1 MIVSSVFILFL
12 LIGSFLN
19 VLIYRI
25 PREEDVVV
33 KRSNCP
39 KCKKLISW
47 KENIPIFSYLFLFG
61 KCKNCKEKISIKYP
75 FIELLTAVLGSFVYL
90 KYFEIDQLKMIMF
103 SVVICLFIVQ
113 FFIDLEH
120 YILPHSLNLIIGACL
135 LVIAIRDYSWQ
146 HYIFGFIIGFVPL
159 FLLGYLY
166 EKYRGQIGLGGG
178 DIVLFG
184 MLGIYLGP
192 FKILYTIIFSSLLGT
207 LVILALMAIGKV
219 SDKEVPVP
227 FGPSI
232 LIISSI
238 QLFYPGVLES
248 LFLKIV

>member
-1 MIVSSVFILFL
+1 MITTAVFIFFL

-25 PREEDVVV
+25 PREEDFIV
-33 KRSNCP
+33 KRSNCT
-39 KCKKLISW
+39 KCKNLITW
-47 KENIPIFSYLFLFG
+47 KENIPVLSYLLLGG
-61 KCKNCKEKISIKYP
+61 KCKNCKEKISLRYP
-75 FIELLTAVLGSFVYL
+75 FIELLSAAVGTFIYL
-90 KYFEIDQLKMIMF
+90 QYVEIDQMKMVVFSIVFCMF
-103 SVVICLFIVQ
+103 IAQ

-120 YILPHSLNLIIGACL
+120 YILPHSLNLIIGIAL
-135 LVIAIRDYSWQ
+135 LTLAIRDYSWQ
-146 HYIFGFIIGFVPL
+146 HYVFGFAVGFIPL
-159 FLLGYLY
+159 FLLGYIY
-166 EKYRGQIGLGGG
+166 EKYKGQIGLGGG

-192 FKILYTIIFSSLLGT
+192 FNILYTIIFSSILGT
-207 LVILALMAIGKV
+207 IVILFLMAIGKV

-238 QLFYPGVLES
+238 QLLFPSVLES

>member
-1 MIVSSVFILFL
+1 MISIAVFIFFL

-25 PREEDVVV
+25 PREEDIVV
-33 KRSNCP
+33 KRSNCT
-39 KCKKLISW
+39 KCKKLITW
-47 KENIPIFSYLFLFG
+47 KENIPILSYVYLAG
-61 KCKNCKEKISIKYP
+61 KCKNCKERISPKYP
-75 FIELLTAVLGSFVYL
+75 FVELLTALLGSYVFMR
-90 KYFEIDQLKMIMF
+90 YFEVDQLKMIMF
-103 SVVICLFIVQ
+103 SIVICLFIVQ

-135 LVIAIRDYSWQ
+135 LVLAVRDYSWQ
-146 HYIFGFIIGFVPL
+146 HYIFGFIIGFIPL
-159 FLLGYLY
+159 FLLGYAY
-166 EKYRGQIGLGGG
+166 EKYKGQIGLGGG

-192 FKILYTIIFSSLLGT
+192 FNILYTIIFSSLLGT

-232 LIISSI
+232 LFVSSI
-238 QLFYPGVLES
+238 QLFFPGFLES
-248 LFLKIV
+248 LFLKFT